1 MPNTPNGTAAI
12 PGTTAANIA
21 QYGLAVFFPSF
32 LLLVALTKSPL
43 CCKGTYT
50 ATTGELMNQTPFIR
64 LRQYIPSLFAP
75 LVLAAGIAGLVNDPF
90 GASGETALQ
99 VYVIT
104 MLVVLGVLMV
114 CVHLAMHLGRHKGKQ
129 FGHAAELGACTV
141 MQCVFIGFYFA
152 FRMGTKSKIGTTLA
166 AHAAQLDVMLW
177 LGDTACALVGSIML
191 YRLLFLLGVGGVVWC
206 GGEGVNGDFRTTVG
220 KDGDGEDVARK
231 CFFDVFNFFYFRYDL
246 RQVTVA
252 AGLSVCL
259 SVWLS
264 VCLSG
269 SLSASRSLA
278 LSGSV

>member
-1 MPNTPNGTAAI
+1 MPDGH
-12 PGTTAANIA
+12 PGA
-21 QYGLAVFFPSF
+21 F
-32 LLLVALTKSPL
+32 LVRAEIE
-43 CCKGTYT
+43 G
-50 ATTGELMNQTPFIR
+50 
-64 LRQYIPSLFAP
+64 
-75 LVLAAGIAGLVNDPF
+75 VLARPVEAGGWPIR
-90 GASGETALQ
+90 ETALQ

-152 FRMGTKSKIGTTLA
+152 FRMGTKSKMGTTLA

-231 CFFDVFNFFYFRYDL
+231 CFWNVFNYFYFRYDL

-252 AGLSVCL
+252 VCL
-259 SVWLS
+259 SVCPTL
-264 VCLSG
+264 CLSR
-269 SLSASRSLA
+269 SASRSIA
-278 LSGSV
+278 LCGSV